1 MPERCWSD
9 DDRELVKRAAVSV
22 PRPGEGAW
30 LNAGTFSRYWD
41 EVTSAVLEG
50 LTAAGWRKVTGVIT
64 FDDPVT
70 AEEAE
75 RFRAEFER
83 AARRPVDW
91 AYEVHV
97 RRLPRWRRILRRRRG

>member
-1 MPERCWSD
+1 MPERRWSD
-9 DDRELVKRAAVSV
+9 ADRELVKRAAASV

-30 LNAGTFSRYWD
+30 LNAGTFSQYWD
-41 EVTSAVLEG
+41 EVTSAVLDA
-50 LTAAGWRKVTGVIT
+50 LTAAGWRKVTGVVM

-83 AARRPVDW
+83 AIPRGTW
-91 AYEVHV
+91 AYELHV
-97 RRLPRWRRILRRRRG
+97 SRLPWWRRMLRRRRG